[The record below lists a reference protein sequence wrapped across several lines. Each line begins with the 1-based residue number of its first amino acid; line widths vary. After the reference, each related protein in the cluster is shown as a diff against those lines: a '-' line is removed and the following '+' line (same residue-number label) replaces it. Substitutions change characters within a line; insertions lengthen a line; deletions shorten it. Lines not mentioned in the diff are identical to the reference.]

1 MQHDR
6 TDTVAAL
13 PTTRAKVSNGTR
25 LLANVDLRSS
35 SARRFRDLVRS
46 YEAELGGNL
55 TELERGLIKQAA
67 ALSLRTEQMQE
78 AIVRGDAVDAD
89 ALIRLSSEA
98 RRILTS
104 LQKRQSRTNAPAPTS
119 IGDLVA

>member
-1 MQHDR
+1 
-6 TDTVAAL
+6 
-13 PTTRAKVSNGTR
+13 